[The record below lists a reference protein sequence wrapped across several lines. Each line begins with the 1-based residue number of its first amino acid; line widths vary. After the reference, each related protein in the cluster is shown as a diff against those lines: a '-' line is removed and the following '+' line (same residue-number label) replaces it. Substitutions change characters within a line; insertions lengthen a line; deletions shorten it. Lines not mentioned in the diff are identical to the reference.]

1 MESSTMQ
8 FLMKAAFAAL
18 LAAGTIAGTVVPA
31 SAQYYDD
38 GGPPPPGFRRPPPD
52 FDRRPPPPPGY
63 GRPPRGCDPRQAE
76 NIARDFGFRRA
87 RVVDITPRRV
97 TVQGWSRRGPDEIS
111 FANVRGCPV
120 LRR

>member
-1 MESSTMQ
+1 MQ

-18 LAAGTIAGTVVPA
+18 LAAGTVAGTVVPA

-63 GRPPRGCDPRQAE
+63 GRPPRVCDPRQAE